1 VLLHVWGTGKIVQ
14 LFPSFVVV
22 TEELFSGLT
31 HFPAAAPAIPDEQ
44 ADPGQRRGNMI
55 HRERPKP
62 RSPTL
67 AETAEGCG
75 FISVCLGSSDFLRH
89 LKIQWASRP
98 VWVRPHLR
106 HGSPASASSSDLLAC
121 LIAPILPVLRESDD
135 RAMEVSILRRYAL
148 LGLLAG
154 LVGVLALVAAGC
166 GGSDES
172 SSGGGNVT
180 ALPASS
186 CAPLEYKGEGDPDM
200 LIATDFPMQG
210 ASRTQTLQIVG
221 ATRLLLE
228 QQDWKAG
235 DQKVALQVCDD
246 ATAQAAKWDPDK
258 CSRNAHA
265 YAQNE
270 SLIGVIGTFNSGCAA
285 IEIPVL
291 NQAPGGGLLL
301 LSPANTYGCLTEPC
315 AGNEPEKYYP
325 SGTRNYAR
333 VAPSDP
339 NQGAVMAEFAKAQGV
354 SRIYIL
360 NDKEA
365 YGLGVAK
372 NFQGAAEALGMTVTG
387 FSAYDPKQA
396 NFRAIFTRIK
406 ATNPDGVFIGGLV
419 DENSGQLIN
428 DKVSVLGP
436 NAGNVKLFLPDGFTA
451 DAVFQRSEGG
461 TPNAKDAFFS
471 VAGVG
476 IDKYTGEAKT
486 FIDDF
491 KKTIPGKSVDPYAIL
506 GAQAARVMLDAIA
519 DSDGTRADV
528 IKKVFETKID
538 NGLIGSFEINENGD
552 ITGAKGA
559 ALLFTIYKGTDKLVT
574 FKTAAPKGNLV
585 EAARQAAAG

>member
-1 VLLHVWGTGKIVQ
+1 MT
-14 LFPSFVVV
+14 S
-22 TEELFSGLT
+22 
-31 HFPAAAPAIPDEQ
+31 D
-44 ADPGQRRGNMI
+44 
-55 HRERPKP
+55 
-62 RSPTL
+62 RST
-67 AETAEGCG
+67 
-75 FISVCLGSSDFLRH
+75 
-89 LKIQWASRP
+89 
-98 VWVRPHLR
+98 
-106 HGSPASASSSDLLAC
+106 
-121 LIAPILPVLRESDD
+121 
-135 RAMEVSILRRYAL
+135 EVSILRRYGT
-148 LGLLAG
+148 LGLLAM
-154 LVGVLALVAAGC
+154 LIGVLAFAAAGC
-166 GGSDES
+166 GGKKS
-172 SSGGGNVT
+172 SSGGGGGNVT
-180 ALPASS
+180 GLPAAS
-186 CAPLEYKGEGDPDM
+186 CSPLEYKGEGDPDV

-210 ASRTQTLQIVG
+210 SSRTQTLQIVG
-221 ATRLLLE
+221 AARLLLD
-228 QQDWKAG
+228 QQNWKAG
-235 DQKVALQVCDD
+235 DHKVALQVCDD

-270 SLIGVIGTFNSGCAA
+270 SLVGVVGTFNSGCAA

-325 SGTRNYAR
+325 SGKRNYAR

-339 NQGAVMAEFAKAQGV
+339 NQGAVMAEFAKSQGV
-354 SRIYIL
+354 NSIYIL

-372 NFQGAAEALGMTVTG
+372 NFRGAAEALGMTVTG

-406 ATNPDGVFIGGLV
+406 ATNPDGIFIGGLV

-428 DKVSVLGP
+428 DKVAVLGP
-436 NAGNVKLFLPDGFTA
+436 NTGVKLFLPDGFTA
-451 DAVFQRSEGG
+451 DALFQRSEGG
-461 TPNAKDAFFS
+461 TPNAKDAFLS

-476 IDKYTGEAKT
+476 IDKYTGAAQT
-486 FIDDF
+486 FIEDF

-506 GAQAARVMLDAIA
+506 GAQAARVLLDAIEK
-519 DSDGTRADV
+519 SDGTRQGIIDE
-528 IKKVFETKID
+528 VFKTKIN

-559 ALLFTIYKGTDKLVT
+559 ALLFTIYKGTNKLET
-574 FKTAAPKGNLV
+574 FKTAAPKANLV
-585 EAARQAAAG
+585 EAARKAAAG

>member
-1 VLLHVWGTGKIVQ
+1 ML
-14 LFPSFVVV
+14 S
-22 TEELFSGLT
+22 
-31 HFPAAAPAIPDEQ
+31 
-44 ADPGQRRGNMI
+44 
-55 HRERPKP
+55 
-62 RSPTL
+62 
-67 AETAEGCG
+67 
-75 FISVCLGSSDFLRH
+75 
-89 LKIQWASRP
+89 
-98 VWVRPHLR
+98 
-106 HGSPASASSSDLLAC
+106 
-121 LIAPILPVLRESDD
+121 D
-135 RAMEVSILRRYAL
+135 RATEVSILRRYGK
-148 LGLLAG
+148 LGLLAM
-154 LVGVLALVAAGC
+154 LIGVLAFAAAGC
-166 GGSDES
+166 GGKKS
-172 SSGGGNVT
+172 SSGGGGNVT
-180 ALPASS
+180 ALPAAS
-186 CAPLEYKGEGDPDM
+186 CSPLEYKGEGDPDV

-210 ASRTQTLQIVG
+210 SSRTQTLQIVG
-221 ATRLLLE
+221 AARLLLD

-235 DQKVALQVCDD
+235 DHKVALQVCDD
-246 ATAQAAKWDPDK
+246 STAQAAKWDPDK

-270 SLIGVIGTFNSGCAA
+270 SLVAVIGTFNSGCAA

-301 LSPANTYGCLTEPC
+301 FSPANTYGCLTEPC

-325 SGTRNYAR
+325 SGKRNYAR

-354 SRIYIL
+354 NSIYIL

-372 NFQGAAEALGMTVTG
+372 NFRGAAEALGMKVTG

-406 ATNPDGVFIGGLV
+406 ATNPDGIFIGGLV

-428 DKVSVLGP
+428 DKLTLLGP
-436 NAGNVKLFLPDGFTA
+436 NAGKVKLFLPDGFTA

-476 IDKYTGEAKT
+476 IDKYTGAAQT
-486 FIDDF
+486 FINDF

-506 GAQAARVMLDAIA
+506 GAQAARVVLDAIA
-519 DSDGTRADV
+519 NSDGSRQSIIDE
-528 IKKVFETKID
+528 VFKTKID
-538 NGLIGSFEINENGD
+538 NGLIGIFEINENGD

-559 ALLFTIYKGTDKLVT
+559 ALLFTIYKGTNKLVT
-574 FKTAAPKGNLV
+574 FKTAAPKANLV
-585 EAARQAAAG
+585 EAARKAAAG

>member
-1 VLLHVWGTGKIVQ
+1 
-14 LFPSFVVV
+14 
-22 TEELFSGLT
+22 
-31 HFPAAAPAIPDEQ
+31 
-44 ADPGQRRGNMI
+44 
-55 HRERPKP
+55 
-62 RSPTL
+62 
-67 AETAEGCG
+67 
-75 FISVCLGSSDFLRH
+75 
-89 LKIQWASRP
+89 
-98 VWVRPHLR
+98 
-106 HGSPASASSSDLLAC
+106 
-121 LIAPILPVLRESDD
+121 
-135 RAMEVSILRRYAL
+135 MEVSILRRYAL

>member
-1 VLLHVWGTGKIVQ
+1 
-14 LFPSFVVV
+14 
-22 TEELFSGLT
+22 
-31 HFPAAAPAIPDEQ
+31 
-44 ADPGQRRGNMI
+44 
-55 HRERPKP
+55 
-62 RSPTL
+62 
-67 AETAEGCG
+67 
-75 FISVCLGSSDFLRH
+75 
-89 LKIQWASRP
+89 
-98 VWVRPHLR
+98 
-106 HGSPASASSSDLLAC
+106 
-121 LIAPILPVLRESDD
+121 
-135 RAMEVSILRRYAL
+135 

-154 LVGVLALVAAGC
+154 VVGALALVAAGC
-166 GGSDES
+166 GGSDSS
-172 SSGGGNVT
+172 SSGGGGDVS

-186 CAPLEYKGEGDPDM
+186 CSALEYKGEGDPDV

-210 ASRTQTLQIVG
+210 SSRTQTLQIVG
-221 ATRLLLE
+221 AARLLLE
-228 QQDWKAG
+228 QQNWKAG
-235 DQKVALQVCDD
+235 DHNVALQVCDD

-270 SLIGVIGTFNSGCAA
+270 NLIGVIGTFNSGCAA

-291 NQAPGGGLLL
+291 NQAPGGGVLM

-354 SRIYIL
+354 NRIYIL

-406 ATNPDGVFIGGLV
+406 ATNPDGIFIGGLV

-428 DKVSVLGP
+428 DKVAVLGP
-436 NAGNVKLFLPDGFTA
+436 NSGDVKLFLPDGFTA
-451 DAVFQRSEGG
+451 DAVFQRAEGG

-486 FIDDF
+486 FIDAF

-506 GAQAARVMLDAIA
+506 GAQATRVMLDAIEN
-519 DSDGTRADV
+519 SDGSRASV
-528 IKKVFETKID
+528 IEEVFKTKID

-559 ALLFTIYKGTDKLVT
+559 ALLFTIYKGTNKLVT
-574 FKTAAPKGNLV
+574 FKTAGPKANLV
-585 EAARQAAAG
+585 DAARQAAAG